1 MSRPFGLIVLLAAA
15 AGASAQVTLSSVEGG
30 IATLAGSAY
39 NYGPVAL
46 GGVAD
51 AVFRL
56 TNTGAQGVYLTGL
69 ALNGPTSPAPADTPE
84 FSVACTQSPDLCG
97 AQPLQ
102 QLPILIGAGGTLD
115 FTVQFQPFEL
125 GSPSANMT
133 IAAGNTI
140 SMILLGNAVPGLTV
154 LLNNQPLANGQAVT
168 FGSVQTGSSQTIA
181 LTLANQTN
189 ALLAVPAI
197 PPIAGAD
204 FSLAGSALSAT
215 SVPPNSSTELDVIFT
230 PSATGQRRATLT
242 IGLATYPLQGTGL
255 APPPLIFPTPAIQL
269 TLAAP
274 ASAQQGTIAV
284 NLASASASSGTGT
297 ATLAFQPATGLSDD
311 PTITFANGTRSE
323 VFTVALGASAGQ
335 FAAEPSVSFAT
346 GTTAGTLNFTVSLG
360 STTAQASVVIPP
372 AAIGVDAAVAARNVA
387 CDLALVYCTTTNVQ
401 LQINGWDNT
410 RSTSEIVFTFLDSS
424 GGAIA
429 PGSISVNAATAF
441 QQYFAGSD
449 LGGVFGLSA
458 LFPVNGDSTQ
468 VVAAQVRLT
477 NSVGATQTSTITF

>member
-1 MSRPFGLIVLLAAA
+1 MNRPFGLFILLAAA
-15 AGASAQVTLSSVEGG
+15 ASASAQVTLSSMQGG

-46 GGVAD
+46 GSSAS

-56 TNTGAQGVYLTGL
+56 TNTGAEGVYLTGL
-69 ALNGPTSPAPADTPE
+69 ALNGPTSPPPADTPE
-84 FSVACTQSPDLCG
+84 FAVACAQSPDLCA

-102 QLPILIGAGGTLD
+102 QLPILIGPGGTLD

-140 SMILLGNAVPGLTV
+140 SIILLGNAVPGLTV
-154 LLNNQPLANGQAVT
+154 LVNNQPLADGQAVT
-168 FGSVQTGSSQTIA
+168 FGSVQMGASQTIV

-189 ALLAVPAI
+189 TLLAVPAI
-197 PPIAGAD
+197 PPIAGD
-204 FSLAGSALSAT
+204 FSLAGIALSAT
-215 SVPPNSSTELDVIFT
+215 SVPANSSVELDVIFT
-230 PSATGQRRATLT
+230 PSATGTRQGTLT
-242 IGLATYPLQGTGL
+242 IGLSTYPLQGAGL
-255 APPPLIFPTPAIQL
+255 ASSPPVFPTPSLQL
-269 TLAAP
+269 TLATP

-284 NLASASASSGTGT
+284 NLSSTSVSSGTGT
-297 ATLAFQPATGLSDD
+297 VTLAFQPAAGLSDD

-323 VFTVALGASAGQ
+323 TFAVALGASAGQ
-335 FAAEPSVSFAT
+335 FGAEQTVSFAT
-346 GTTAGTLNFTVSLG
+346 GTTAGTITFTVSLG
-360 STTAQASVVIPP
+360 TNTAQANVAIP
-372 AAIGVDAAVAARNVA
+372 AAEIGVDAAVAARNVA
-387 CDLALVYCTTTNVQ
+387 CDLALVYCAATNIQ

-424 GGAIA
+424 GSAIA
-429 PGSISVNAATAF
+429 PGAISVSAATAF

-458 LFPVNGDSTQ
+458 LFPITGDSTQ
-468 VVAAQVRLT
+468 VVAAQVQIT

>member
-1 MSRPFGLIVLLAAA
+1 MIRPIGLFILLATAA
-15 AGASAQVTLSSVEGG
+15 SAGAQVTLSSVQGG
-30 IATLAGSAY
+30 IAILAGSAY

-56 TNTGAQGVYLTGL
+56 TNTGAEGVYLTGL
-69 ALNGPTSPAPADTPE
+69 ALNGPTSAPPADAPE

-102 QLPILIGAGGTLD
+102 QLPILIGPGGTLD

-140 SMILLGNAVPGLTV
+140 SIILLGNAVPGLTV
-154 LLNNQPLANGQAVT
+154 LLNSQALADGQAVT
-168 FGSVQTGSSQTIA
+168 FGSVQMGASQTIA

-197 PPIAGAD
+197 APIAGD
-204 FSLAGSALSAT
+204 FSLAGNALSAT
-215 SVPPNSSTELDVIFT
+215 SVPANSSVELDVIFT
-230 PSATGQRRATLT
+230 PSATGTRQATLT
-242 IGLATYPLQGTGL
+242 IGLSTYPLQGTGL
-255 APPPLIFPTPAIQL
+255 AAPPPIFPAPSVQL
-269 TLAAP
+269 TLATP
-274 ASAQQGTIAV
+274 ASAQQGTMAV
-284 NLASASASSGTGT
+284 NLASASASSGTGA
-297 ATLAFQPATGLSDD
+297 ATLAFQPAAGLSDD

-323 VFTVALGASAGQ
+323 VFTVALGTSAGQ
-335 FAAEPSVSFAT
+335 FASGPTVPFAT
-346 GTTAGTLNFTVSLG
+346 GTTAGTITFTVSLG
-360 STTAQASVVIPP
+360 SNTAQANVAIP
-372 AAIGVDAAVAARNVA
+372 AAEIGVDAAVAARNVE
-387 CDLALVYCTTTNVQ
+387 CDLALVYCAATNIQ

-424 GGAIA
+424 GSAIA
-429 PGSISVNAATAF
+429 PGSISVSAATAF

-468 VVAAQVRLT
+468 VVAAQVQLT
-477 NSVGATQTSTITF
+477 NSVGATKTSTITF